1 LVGCLLGACRTVVR
15 CRWRR
20 GRFPQLRGHSNAD
33 ICRTDRF
40 SFERRPLR
48 SCPNENAVTPETEAI
63 CPSTHHTVN
72 VPRSKSGSIAQVEPV
87 VAGPHRSVMETRK
100 GGVGRMHS
108 GRAFAILL
116 TSMSIAGCGS
126 SVHSG
131 LASDVT
137 RHSSSPGSSS
147 AAPTSAIE
155 VCRSA
160 LASHT
165 VISGTWSTVGGV
177 RSWIRGGVQDQ
188 KNRYPLADAFPGAA
202 AKESAAWC
210 WTRDQPQTDAAWA
223 VRSDAPPVHAITLTC
238 QGCQGG
244 RPIPSGAPLP
254 VP

>member
-1 LVGCLLGACRTVVR
+1 LLPARIEVL
-15 CRWRR
+15 WRR
-20 GRFPQLRGHSNAD
+20 
-33 ICRTDRF
+33 
-40 SFERRPLR
+40 ERAGLVECTAAERLR
-48 SCPNENAVTPETEAI
+48 SCSRR
-63 CPSTHHTVN
+63 CPSL
-72 VPRSKSGSIAQVEPV
+72 A
-87 VAGPHRSVMETRK
+87 VA
-100 GGVGRMHS
+100 
-108 GRAFAILL
+108 
-116 TSMSIAGCGS
+116 
-126 SVHSG
+126 
-131 LASDVT
+131 